1 MIFVYWMFNL
11 CFSVY
16 KESPSIRF
24 IHLVKV
30 TFSPPIAG
38 ALLAFIPSVI
48 ILGTIIM
55 MQMIAPFSSVAGNW
69 NDFGSEPTVF

>member
-1 MIFVYWMFNL
+1 MFNL
-11 CFSVY
+11 CFSIF

-24 IHLVKV
+24 SHLVKV

-38 ALLAFIPSVI
+38 ALLSFIPSII

-55 MQMIAPFSSVAGNW
+55 MQEIKPFSTVAGNW
-69 NDFGSEPTVF
+69 NDFGSEPSAF